1 MIGLPSLDAPQS
13 VELGQ
18 TWHGNVDI
26 PTAWPARLPVPPSLP
41 SYPINAAID
50 VESPAG
56 SRSQVRRAE
65 PTFTPGQTVSVPFRL
80 VTGTLPETG
89 TYEVLASITDL
100 PGNRLFSGLIGYL
113 QVLPVPAAPVE
124 VPTPPAREVE
134 LPPAEAPPAV
144 LPSRF
149 VDIEVQLGP
158 SQVEHGDILAVA
170 VIYSHQGDAETV
182 TLRAAIGNYGA
193 FGFDEVLYAQKTV
206 TAPFSA
212 AFTTYTETVSI
223 PITTHI
229 RPGTYDV
236 YAKIIVGA
244 FQEAISPP
252 VQNVV
257 NVLAP
262 PTPAAPSQFSD
273 VTVLLSPTTVLL
285 GETVEIPV
293 WVVHQ
298 GAGDGREIYAAIG
311 TKGIVF
317 NEHLRGSRMVTFRQD
332 DRPNSYIENVPIPI
346 PAGTTP
352 GTYDVYAKVLGT
364 SPLQISPVVND
375 VLEIRAAAEQYTLT
389 VRQEPP
395 VGSVE
400 ISPDKPAYDRLEV
413 VQLTARLSMP
423 QVREWEFD
431 RWEINGSPRSH
442 NPASVIMM
450 RDSEAVV
457 FYRRV

>member
-1 MIGLPSLDAPQS
+1 
-13 VELGQ
+13 
-18 TWHGNVDI
+18 
-26 PTAWPARLPVPPSLP
+26 
-41 SYPINAAID
+41 
-50 VESPAG
+50 
-56 SRSQVRRAE
+56 
-65 PTFTPGQTVSVPFRL
+65 VSVPFNL
-80 VTGTLPETG
+80 ATGTLRETG
-89 TYEVLASITDL
+89 TYEVLAGITDL

-113 QVLPVPAAPVE
+113 QVLPVPTAPLVE
-124 VPTPPAREVE
+124 VPTPPPAVE
-134 LPPAEAPPAV
+134 APAPEAPPAM

-158 SQVEHGDILAVA
+158 SQVEHGDILAVP
-170 VIYSHQGDAETV
+170 VVYNHQGDAETV

-206 TAPFSA
+206 TVPFSTTS
-212 AFTTYTETVSI
+212 TTYTETVNI

-229 RPGTYDV
+229 RPGIYDV
-236 YAKIIVGA
+236 YAKIILGA
-244 FQEAISPP
+244 FREVISPP

-257 NVLAP
+257 TVLEP
-262 PTPAAPSQFSD
+262 PAPAAPSRFSD
-273 VTVLLSPTTVLL
+273 VTVLLGPTTVLL

-298 GAGDGREIYAAIG
+298 GAAETREIYAAIG
-311 TKGIVF
+311 TKGLIF
-317 NEHLRGSRMVTFRQD
+317 NEHLRGSKLVAFRQD
-332 DRPNSYIENVPIPI
+332 DSPNSYIENVRIPI

-375 VLEIRAAAEQYTLT
+375 VLEIRAAAEQYTLI

-400 ISPDKPAYDRLEV
+400 ISPEKPAYDRLEV
-413 VQLTARLSMP
+413 VTLTARLSMP

-431 RWEINGSPRSH
+431 RWEINSSPRSN